1 MSRKRHAAL
10 AGTCLALIAALGGC
24 TGGTGGAGDTGA
36 TQSSGSGAS
45 APATSEDE
53 AVLPGDEGGTVTPNS
68 ESSPEAAEA
77 YLECL
82 TDAGVGAAI
91 VDGTRVV
98 LAADV
103 DGGSASSAEDVTAA
117 EEQCRTQVPEYQEP
131 DFDER

>member
-24 TGGTGGAGDTGA
+24 SGSTGGTGGTGETQPPGSA
-36 TQSSGSGAS
+36 TS

-53 AVLPGDEGGTVTPNS
+53 AVLPGDEGGTVTPRS
-68 ESSPEAAEA
+68 ESSPEAAQA

-91 VDGTRVV
+91 VEETRVV
-98 LAADV
+98 LVADV
-103 DGGSASSAEDVTAA
+103 DGGSASSAEDVSAA